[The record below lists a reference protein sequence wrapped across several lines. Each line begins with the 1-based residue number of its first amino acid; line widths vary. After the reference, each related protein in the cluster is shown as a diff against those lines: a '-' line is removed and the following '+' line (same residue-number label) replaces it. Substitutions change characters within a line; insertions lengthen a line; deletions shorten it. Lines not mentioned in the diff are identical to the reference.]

1 MKDIFFI
8 SDTHFGHANAL
19 IFKRKDGT
27 PLRSFSCVEE
37 MDEHMVEK
45 WNSVV
50 KPHDRVYH
58 CGDVVINKKSLNI
71 LHRLNGKKVLIMGN
85 HDIFGHAAYL
95 EHFED
100 IRAYKV
106 MPKEGIIASHIPV
119 HTDSLY
125 RFPTNIHG
133 HLHAEKVPDLTN
145 LHKADSRYVNVSV
158 ESINY
163 TPLHLDEILQRM

>member
-19 IFKRKDGT
+19 TFKRKDGS

-37 MDEHMVEK
+37 MDEHMVTC

-50 KPHDRVYH
+50 KPNDRIYH
-58 CGDVVINKKSLNI
+58 CGDVVINKNFLHI
-71 LHRLNGKKVLIMGN
+71 LDRLNGKKVLIMGN
-85 HDIFGHAAYL
+85 HDIFGHQAYL
-95 EHFED
+95 QHFED

-106 MPKEGIIASHIPV
+106 MPKQGIIASHIPV

-133 HLHAEKVPDLTN
+133 HLHADRVPDASN
-145 LHKADSRYVNVSV
+145 PHKIDNRYVNVCV
-158 ESINY
+158 ESVNY
-163 TPLHLDEILQRM
+163 TPVHLDEILARM